1 MIRNPVRGAARALAS
16 ALHRAAYALWARYP
30 AQLPAGPRPPCITVK
45 VDGPLHVRDRGWQG
59 GAMYG
64 DIAPGARDA
73 LLALMADGY
82 AVVAR
87 SQRTDQKAVAAW
99 LEQHGVPAVADT
111 GEPRAY
117 WTDTTRVLCTPRAL
131 TSPIEVTPYG
141 YSHQD
146 WSTTTAHI
154 RETINRP
161 NRR

>member
-1 MIRNPVRGAARALAS
+1 MIQNVIRGTARALAS

-45 VDGPLHVRDRGWQG
+45 VDGPLHLRTKGWQG

-82 AVVAR
+82 SVVVR

-117 WTDTTRVLCTPRAL
+117 WTDTTRVLCTARAL
-131 TSPIEVTPYG
+131 TSPLEVSPYG
-141 YSHQD
+141 HRHESWDATSAY
-146 WSTTTAHI
+146 I
-154 RETINRP
+154 RATVNRP
-161 NRR
+161 